1 MQLPVGRLAA
11 ATLVAALSG
20 LGLTACGPT
29 QSTALIMDADVQVE
43 SARAADA
50 PKLSPFEYTSAEAYL
65 HKAREEQGYS
75 DFEVSIDYGRKAVKF
90 ATEARQKSMAARAEG
105 ALPTVPT
112 LPPPPPKVDPKS
124 EATTVDKVEK
134 TSEKPADGA
143 K

>member
-11 ATLVAALSG
+11 ATLFAALSG
-20 LGLTACGPT
+20 LGSTACGPT

-50 PKLSPFEYTSAEAYL
+50 PKLSPYEYTAAEAYL

-75 DFEVSIDYGRKAVKF
+75 DFEVSIDYGRKSVKF

-105 ALPTVPT
+105 ALPNVPT
-112 LPPPPPKVDPKS
+112 LPPPPPKVDPRS
-124 EATTVDKVEK
+124 DATTVDKVEK
-134 TSEKPADGA
+134 SSDKADGA